1 MRNSKPT
8 SKSTRSEPGSAT
20 TTSKRN
26 YGKSNRKILVKMAA
40 SAAPSSTTKQP
51 GAFPPR
57 PSSRGS
63 RYMHMHRPMD
73 IQKALPPFLFSCFY
87 FHICNKHTKAHSPLN
102 CVLEC
107 PSSQGGPEAGRPGR
121 AGAGA
126 RPGSWNKAGARPAAH
141 LPHTRPGRGLGLE
154 RPGQAERERGP
165 ATWHFPGPV
174 GYGRSAGLGNPP
186 RQPHT
191 RDTT

>member
-1 MRNSKPT
+1 M
-8 SKSTRSEPGSAT
+8 
-20 TTSKRN
+20 
-26 YGKSNRKILVKMAA
+26 VKMAA

-126 RPGSWNKAGARPAAH
+126 RPGSWLEQGRGQASCTPATHPAWPRPWPGTAGPGRAGAGYLAFP
-141 LPHTRPGRGLGLE
+141 RPGWLRPVRWLGKSPLALAF
-154 RPGQAERERGP
+154 RI
-165 ATWHFPGPV
+165 
-174 GYGRSAGLGNPP
+174 
-186 RQPHT
+186 
-191 RDTT
+191 